1 MIVGVIVV
9 IVSVVVIVV
18 AVWLKVLARKRAV
31 GGGAR
36 SERVEKPGETSR
48 KTTLNGRRVIY
59 GEGSL
64 PKNSANK
71 EAEHYKHLRTTP
83 PKA

>member
-9 IVSVVVIVV
+9 IVSVVAIVV

-36 SERVEKPGETSR
+36 SERIEKPGETSR
-48 KTTLNGRRVIY
+48 KSSLNSSENDDSTQNTT
-59 GEGSL
+59 
-64 PKNSANK
+64 
-71 EAEHYKHLRTTP
+71 
-83 PKA
+83 

>member
-9 IVSVVVIVV
+9 IVTVVVIVV

-36 SERVEKPGETSR
+36 SERVEKPGDERSFEPSLNDTDDSDDSSQN
-48 KTTLNGRRVIY
+48 TT
-59 GEGSL
+59 
-64 PKNSANK
+64 
-71 EAEHYKHLRTTP
+71 
-83 PKA
+83 

>member
-31 GGGAR
+31 GGGAW

-48 KTTLNGRRVIY
+48 KTSLNDTDDTDD
-59 GEGSL
+59 SSQ
-64 PKNSANK
+64 N
-71 EAEHYKHLRTTP
+71 TTYF
-83 PKA
+83 

>member
-36 SERVEKPGETSR
+36 SERVEKPGVR
-48 KTTLNGRRVIY
+48 HHV
-59 GEGSL
+59 
-64 PKNSANK
+64 
-71 EAEHYKHLRTTP
+71 KHLSMIGVKIQLNSR
-83 PKA
+83 

>member
-9 IVSVVVIVV
+9 IVSVVIV

-36 SERVEKPGETSR
+36 SERVEKPGVR
-48 KTTLNGRRVIY
+48 HHV
-59 GEGSL
+59 
-64 PKNSANK
+64 
-71 EAEHYKHLRTTP
+71 KHLSMIGVKIQLNSR
-83 PKA
+83 